1 MHPVKIAREIASTH
15 YGECRANMKLFRHR
29 CELDSRL
36 VGVSPIMVQL
46 IIRIAVALFLFWL
59 SRNYDEAPSVMS
71 EEESV
76 YLDTQDL
83 KQDEQ

>member
-1 MHPVKIAREIASTH
+1 MNPIALAREVAATH
-15 YGECRANMKLFRHR
+15 YGETRSNMKLFRHR

-59 SRNYDEAPSVMS
+59 SKNYDEAPSVMN
-71 EEESV
+71 EEESM
-76 YLDTQDL
+76 YLD
-83 KQDEQ
+83 KQDFKKDE

>member
-1 MHPVKIAREIASTH
+1 MHPVRLARQIASTH
-15 YGECRANMKLFRHR
+15 YSECRSNTKLFRHR

-36 VGVSPIMVQL
+36 VGISPIMVQL

-59 SRNYDEAPSVMS
+59 SKNYDEAPSVMS
-71 EEESV
+71 EEEAT
-76 YLDTQDL
+76 YLDKQDL